1 MAQVPQGFNYQ
12 AIARDGSG
20 NVIPNQPLPVKI
32 DIVDALTSGN
42 LIYEELFSSVT
53 SNQFGLI
60 SLVVGTGAP
69 QSGGK
74 VSSFSAIDWKS
85 KPLYIRTIIE
95 YPGTTWTTM
104 GTSQIMS
111 VPYSL
116 LAKDVQG
123 PVTSIP
129 SLGITGTT
137 DVMDSALFEVRNKAG
152 NLVFA
157 VYNEGVRAYVGNG
170 SKGAKG
176 GFAVGGY
183 DGTKDGSQHNLLYVT
198 SDSVRVY
205 VDSHP
210 STKGNRGGF
219 SVGGYDMTK
228 GTVQDYLNISKD
240 SARIYVDTNPLTKGV
255 KGGFSVGGYDMTK
268 GSTSIQDLLDI
279 SKDSA
284 RIYVDSNPLTKGVK
298 GGFSVGGYD
307 MTKGGTVVQDMLDV
321 SKDSVRVYV
330 DSNPATKGVRGGFS
344 VGGYDMTKG
353 GSSISNYLNIETNT
367 AAIINPAEN
376 RLLWY
381 PLKNAFLTGR
391 VLITDTANV
400 GVNSFATG
408 YESEAK
414 GRYSQA
420 MGFRA
425 AALGDYSTAI
435 GNNAAANNNNS
446 FAFGESAAASN
457 EGAFAFGYGS
467 VASMGNSYA
476 FGKSSSANGLSS
488 YAFGEGVTAGTS
500 SAGNCYAFGKSTQA
514 TGIGSYAFGDGAI
527 SSGISS
533 YSFGSYGSENNWTP
547 NFASNTI
554 ANGNYSF
561 AAGQGALAF
570 GDNSISIG
578 YCTRAEGQLNIAMG
592 YGSWSYGNRSCTA
605 IGEYCRSTGLSSLA
619 MGYWSW
625 ASGQGSVA
633 LGWSTASQNWGS
645 ATMGYF
651 TQTNSNFCTAIG
663 RANEGLT
670 NSMFEI
676 GNGTYS
682 NYNPSGTRVNILTV
696 LNNGNMGLGTSAPS
710 ERLEIGGSQA
720 KISFNSSI
728 SNMLLYNSSGIGP
741 PTFTSR
747 GTGTKIILFPSL
759 ASSAVDY
766 AMGIDNSTLWYSVA
780 QATNTNSFK
789 FYAGTTEIMRI
800 TGDGR
805 VGIGTTAPGCTL
817 DIGTQAGAYSGTFG
831 FLNPSGQV
839 GTTVIANGS
848 YSIHTAGRILCP
860 EYNAVSDARIK
871 EIIDYPEGEDNLALI
886 NKLKVTDFRYIDKV
900 GNGNSIKQGF
910 IAQDVEKV
918 LPEAVHTSEGYIPD
932 IYQLAKNFSKTE
944 DGNLLITVDKSVNLE
959 KGDMLK
965 LILPTGAINRK
976 ILEINSSHSFT
987 TEPVEGNPQFIFVYG
1002 KEVNDFRSLDYDRI
1016 FTIGIGAV
1024 QELSRENDQ
1033 LRAEVQ
1039 ELKEEIAQVKT
1050 MVRRHGRNR

>member
-1 MAQVPQGFNYQ
+1 
-12 AIARDGSG
+12 
-20 NVIPNQPLPVKI
+20 
-32 DIVDALTSGN
+32 
-42 LIYEELFSSVT
+42 
-53 SNQFGLI
+53 
-60 SLVVGTGAP
+60 
-69 QSGGK
+69 
-74 VSSFSAIDWKS
+74 
-85 KPLYIRTIIE
+85 
-95 YPGTTWTTM
+95 M
-104 GTSQIMS
+104 GTSQIWA

-116 LAKDVQG
+116 VSKEVTG
-123 PVTSIP
+123 PLTK
-129 SLGITGTT
+129 LGITGTT
-137 DVMDSALFEVRNKAG
+137 SDMEEALFEVKNKTG
-152 NLVFA
+152 QTVFA
-157 VYNEGVRAYVGNG
+157 VYNEGIRAYVGNG
-170 SKGAKG
+170 S
-176 GFAVGGY
+176 
-183 DGTKDGSQHNLLYVT
+183 S
-198 SDSVRVY
+198 
-205 VDSHP
+205 
-210 STKGNRGGF
+210 
-219 SVGGYDMTK
+219 K
-228 GTVQDYLNISKD
+228 GT
-240 SARIYVDTNPLTKGV
+240 
-255 KGGFSVGGYDMTK
+255 KGGFSVGGYDATK
-268 GSTSIQDLLDI
+268 GSTYDLFVLNT
-279 SKDSA
+279 DSA
-284 RIYVDSNPLTKGVK
+284 RLYFDTKPNLKGKK

-307 MTKGGTVVQDMLDV
+307 MTKGGTVAQDLLDV
-321 SKDSVRVYV
+321 SKDSVRIYV
-330 DSNPATKGVRGGFS
+330 DNNPATKGVRGGFS

-353 GSSISNYLNIETNT
+353 GTPVSNYLNIETNT

-446 FAFGESAAASN
+446 FAFGESASASN

-476 FGKSSSANGLSS
+476 FGKSSTANGLSS

-514 TGIGSYAFGDGAI
+514 SGIGSYAFGDGAI

-554 ANGNYSF
+554 ANGDYSF
-561 AAGQGALAF
+561 AAGQGAYAF

-578 YCTRAEGQLNIAMG
+578 YCTRAMGQLNIAMG

-605 IGEYCRSTGLSSLA
+605 IGEYCRSTGISSLA

-625 ASGQGSVA
+625 ASGNGSVA
-633 LGWSTASQNWGS
+633 LGWSTKSQNLGS

-651 TQTNSNFCTAIG
+651 TQTNTDFCTAIG

-720 KISFNSSI
+720 KISFNSSV
-728 SNMLLYNSSGIGP
+728 SNMLLYNGSGIGP
-741 PTFTSR
+741 PAFTSR
-747 GTGTKIILFPSL
+747 GAGTKIIFYPSL

-780 QATNTNSFK
+780 QANNSNFFK

-805 VGIGTTAPGCTL
+805 MGIGTTTPGCTL

-831 FLNPSGQV
+831 FLNPSGVV
-839 GTTVIANGS
+839 GTTVITNGS

-871 EIIDYPEGEDNLALI
+871 EIIGFPEGEDNLAII

-900 GNGNSIKQGF
+900 DNGNSIKQGF

-918 LPEAVHTSEGYIPD
+918 LPEAVNTSEGYIPD

-944 DGNLLITVDKSVNLE
+944 DGNLLITVDKSVDLE
-959 KGDMLK
+959 KGDIVKLML
-965 LILPTGAINRK
+965 PSGETNRK
-976 ILEINSSHSFT
+976 VLEVNSSHSFT
-987 TEPVEGNPQFIFVYG
+987 TESVEGNPQYVFVYG
-1002 KEVNDFRSLDYDRI
+1002 KEVNDFRSIDYDRI

-1024 QELSRENDQ
+1024 QELSKENDQ

-1039 ELKEEIAQVKT
+1039 ELKDEIAQVKT
-1050 MVRRHGRNR
+1050 MVRKHGRNR